1 MNQLAKAH
9 DGEGIEWLYAH
20 SRDYPLLSAA
30 EERGIDARK
39 WSTRDALLEILVAD
53 LPSQVFLKQWVS
65 NLLVNPPNLK
75 VFLEKEHYYVLR
87 REQSDLLKD
96 AEKVVQLKNLNGLL
110 DETCEAGQIATLL
123 EVLAKLDLSPLLVT
137 GFADVQRGSS
147 DSGEIVMAL
156 RYWQKFWH
164 GPDAAQVSVKAPPRV
179 SDSDCD
185 SLRRHSQAY
194 FKAREALVNHNLRL
208 VFSIAG
214 KMKSANVPYMDRVQ
228 SGMLGLIRAA
238 EKYDYR
244 TGHRFS
250 TYAYNWINQSSRRM
264 LEEQRSIVRLP
275 SDVNEQVNRLY
286 RESLAHLNTTGRDAS
301 VSVLADRLQIE
312 PDAVARLQQTGNLS
326 VSLDSPFNNDPDGL
340 TLGDTLSG
348 WTYSPPAAKA
358 EQISLN
364 RFLMTSLKGLAPQE
378 QSVITLRWG
387 LDDSPPLSRRE
398 LADYLTVSTERIRQ
412 LEMSALGKLRNAD
425 GVAEAFSDY
434 QDYQMQD

>member
-1 MNQLAKAH
+1 MDQISKAS
-9 DGEGIEWLYAH
+9 DSEGLEWLYAH
-20 SRDYPLLSAA
+20 SRNYPLLSAE
-30 EERGIDARK
+30 EERDIDKGK
-39 WSTRDALLEILVAD
+39 WQTRDALLEALLFDVRGR
-53 LPSQVFLKQWVS
+53 LFLKQWVG
-65 NLLVNPPNLK
+65 NLLENPPNLK
-75 VFLEKEHYYVLR
+75 VFLDKEHYYVLR
-87 REQSDLLKD
+87 REQSELLKD
-96 AEKVVQLKNLNGLL
+96 ADKLKGLKALHKRLCKAQKVAVKDDSQKILA
-110 DETCEAGQIATLL
+110 EL
-123 EVLAKLDLSPLLVT
+123 ELSPLLVA
-137 GFADVQRGSS
+137 GFADIQLGSR

-156 RYWQKFWH
+156 RYWQKFWCKEATEALSIDDL
-164 GPDAAQVSVKAPPRV
+164 PI
-179 SDSDCD
+179 CD
-185 SLRRHSQAY
+185 DNRQILRRQSKA
-194 FKAREALVNHNLRL
+194 FFNAREQLVNHNLRL
-208 VFSIAG
+208 VFAIAG
-214 KMKSANVPYMDRVQ
+214 KMKSTTVPYMDRVQ

-264 LEEQRSIVRLP
+264 LEDQRSIVRLP

-286 RESLAHLNTTGRDAS
+286 RESLAHLNATGEDPS
-301 VSVLADRLQIE
+301 INLLADRLQIE

-326 VSLDSPFNNDPDGL
+326 ISLDSTFNNDPEGL

-348 WTYSPPAAKA
+348 TIDCRPAAKA
-358 EQISLN
+358 EQVSLN

-412 LEMSALGKLRNAD
+412 LEMSALGKLRNSD

-434 QDYQMQD
+434 QMRD

>member
-1 MNQLAKAH
+1 MNQISKAS
-9 DGEGIEWLYAH
+9 DGEGLEWLYAH
-20 SRDYPLLSAA
+20 SRNYPLLSAE
-30 EERGIDARK
+30 EERDIDEGK
-39 WSTRDALLEILVAD
+39 WQTRDVLLEALLTDVR
-53 LPSQVFLKQWVS
+53 SRFFLKQWVS
-65 NLLVNPPNLK
+65 NLLENPPSLK
-75 VFLEKEHYYVLR
+75 VFLEKEHYYILR

-96 AEKVVQLKNLNGLL
+96 TAKVVQLKSLQKLL
-110 DETCEAGQIATLL
+110 GSAHKGTYKDDSQVI
-123 EVLAKLDLSPLLVT
+123 LAQLDLSPLLVA
-137 GFADVQRGSS
+137 GFADIQLGSS

-156 RYWQKFWH
+156 RYWQKFWRTEDTA
-164 GPDAAQVSVKAPPRV
+164 GLSKKEPLSICTASRQV
-179 SDSDCD
+179 
-185 SLRRHSQAY
+185 LRRQSKAY
-194 FKAREALVNHNLRL
+194 FKAREQLVNHNLRL
-208 VFSIAG
+208 VFAIAG
-214 KMKSANVPYMDRVQ
+214 KMKSTTVPYMDRVQ

-250 TYAYNWINQSSRRM
+250 TYAYNWISQSSRRM
-264 LEEQRSIVRLP
+264 LEDQRSIVRLP

-286 RESLAHLNTTGRDAS
+286 RESLAHLNATGEDAS
-301 VSVLADRLQIE
+301 VKVLADRLQIE

-326 VSLDSPFNNDPDGL
+326 VSLDSTFNNDPDGL
-340 TLGDTLSG
+340 TLGDTLSDV
-348 WTYSPPAAKA
+348 TYSQPAAKA

-412 LEMSALGKLRNAD
+412 LEMSALGKLRNTD

-434 QDYQMQD
+434 RMQD